1 MGVNP
6 ICCRLS
12 PLNLVIDPRQD
23 RIAIPWILEGQ
34 FILNLIGALCMASVQ
49 HRNRSLR
56 WRLETAVTGLGGG
69 PSMLSFISMIPPDT
83 FVSRLSLCVASTVF
97 VCFCQGRGTSKP
109 DLLRPGSEL
118 IFPVPKGATKPYE
131 TVQNHSRPFIALF
144 QDWRYWTLEA

>member
-23 RIAIPWILEGQ
+23 RIAIPWTLEGQ
-34 FILNLIGALCMASVQ
+34 FILNLIGGLCMASVQ

-69 PSMLSFISMIPPDT
+69 PSM
-83 FVSRLSLCVASTVF
+83 
-97 VCFCQGRGTSKP
+97 
-109 DLLRPGSEL
+109 
-118 IFPVPKGATKPYE
+118 IF
-131 TVQNHSRPFIALF
+131 
-144 QDWRYWTLEA
+144 